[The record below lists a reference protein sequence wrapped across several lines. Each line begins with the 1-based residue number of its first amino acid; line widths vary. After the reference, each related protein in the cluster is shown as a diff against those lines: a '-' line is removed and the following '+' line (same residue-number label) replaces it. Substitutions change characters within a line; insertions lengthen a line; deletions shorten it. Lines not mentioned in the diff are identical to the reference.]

1 MSFVHTFYTLMQGYH
16 PSKKPY
22 NGKVTL
28 STLQKSARNK
38 TIEIGEIYNI
48 HITGNYAS
56 NGNYIYL

>member
-1 MSFVHTFYTLMQGYH
+1 MSFVHIFYTSMQGYH
-16 PSKKPY
+16 PNKKPY

-48 HITGNYAS
+48 DITVNYAA
-56 NGNYIYL
+56 NVNYIYL